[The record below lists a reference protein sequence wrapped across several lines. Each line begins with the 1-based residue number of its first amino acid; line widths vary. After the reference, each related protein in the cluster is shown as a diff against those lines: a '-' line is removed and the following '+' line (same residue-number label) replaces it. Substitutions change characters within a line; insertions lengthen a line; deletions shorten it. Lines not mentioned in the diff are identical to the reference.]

1 VIVGASFGIDGSL
14 PMAEIL
20 EASVERC
27 FTMSRTMTSRSCKHC
42 GVTADASEVT
52 CPACGNVLPF
62 KWSMIGLND
71 LALRKIGLTVL
82 IPLLVWKAMTALLG
96 SG

>member
-1 VIVGASFGIDGSL
+1 MTL
-14 PMAEIL
+14 
-20 EASVERC
+20 
-27 FTMSRTMTSRSCKHC
+27 RTCKHC

-62 KWSMIGLND
+62 HWSMMGLND

-82 IPLLVWKAMTALLG
+82 IPLLVWKVMTALLG
-96 SG
+96 KG